1 MQRLLRKKEWG
12 RTGRSMSMSEP
23 ERMDRTKL
31 ESINIVNALRRG
43 TVPAGGLERIAVGLD
58 IEEGVIAKQLDYV
71 AQGGGDLKFIR
82 GDYGSGKTFLV
93 ARALEMARG
102 KSFVTSHV
110 IVSSTTPL
118 YKLKAL
124 YQQVCANLRTH
135 EEEHALK
142 TVVDNWLFA
151 TEERIMSAGGSGID
165 DAALEAATEREIESA
180 LAGISEMNAAL
191 AAALRTY
198 YRANNAG
205 DFQLAQAALGWIA
218 AEPNIGRDFK
228 AKAGIRGDIDD
239 SIALVFLHGLVSVM
253 RGAGYSG
260 IAIAVD
266 EMETTQGLPRN
277 QRDKGYQT
285 LLLIIDALDR
295 GEMPRTYFLF
305 TGTPAMFDGSRGI
318 RSMPPLHDRISVVQ
332 TDSFKNPRQPQI
344 ILAKFDTGKLEQ
356 VALKVVDIY
365 SQAFSEVDRE
375 RISHRFIRA
384 MIKRITTRFGGR
396 VDVIPRIFLKEFV
409 DVLDKCEL
417 YDTYSPWEAYEFDTE
432 HLKGELRKEEEA
444 VMVVEF

>member
-1 MQRLLRKKEWG
+1 
-12 RTGRSMSMSEP
+12 MSEP

-31 ESINIVNALRRG
+31 ESINIINALRRG
-43 TVPAGGLERIAVGLD
+43 TVPGSGLERIAVGLD
-58 IEEGVIAKQLDYV
+58 VEEGVIGKQLDYV
-71 AQGGGDLKFIR
+71 AQGGGDTKFIR

-93 ARALEMARG
+93 ARALELARNKG
-102 KSFVTSHV
+102 FVTSHV
-110 IVSSTTPL
+110 VISPASPL
-118 YKLKAL
+118 YKLRAI
-124 YQQVCANLRTH
+124 YQQVCANLHTQ
-135 EEEHALK
+135 EEERAIK

-151 TEERIMSAGGSGID
+151 IEERIMAVGGTGIE

-180 LAGISEMNAAL
+180 LTGISEMNSAL

-198 YRANNAG
+198 YRANNTG
-205 DFQLAQAALGWIA
+205 DFQLAQAALGWIS

-228 AKAGIRGDIDD
+228 QKAGIRGDIDD
-239 SIALVFLHGLVSVM
+239 TIALIFLRGLVAVM
-253 RGAGYSG
+253 QGAGYSG
-260 IAIAVD
+260 LAIAID
-266 EMETTQGLPRN
+266 EMETTQALAKN

-285 LLLIIDALDR
+285 LVHIIDALDR
-295 GEMPRTYFLF
+295 GDMPRCYLLF
-305 TGTPAMFDGSRGI
+305 TGTPALFDGSRGI
-318 RSMPPLHDRISVVQ
+318 RSVPPLYDRISVVQ
-332 TDSFKNPRQPQI
+332 TDSYKNPRQPQI
-344 ILAKFDTGKLEQ
+344 ILSKFDTAKLEQ

-384 MIKRITTRFGGR
+384 MIKKITSRFGGR

-409 DVLDKCEL
+409 DVLDKSEL
-417 YDTYSPWEAYEFDTE
+417 YEAYNPWETYEFDAS